1 MKKVVY
7 SVSRTNRY
15 GSTKMTGLGFITESD
30 LITACLSKKGNA
42 YIRVFEDCVKNCHAV
57 PNRPGEYKGA
67 HYEIREIEV
76 ETKNSSGEST
86 GYETR
91 EIEFEYSVWYKFVD
105 ANRNA
110 QPSEEILHYVNKVW
124 LPYANKHLKQIQ
136 AAA

>member
-30 LITACLSKKGNA
+30 LVIACMSKKGNA

-57 PNRPGEYKGA
+57 SGRDGEFKGA
-67 HYEIREIEV
+67 YYEIREIEF
-76 ETKNSSGEST
+76 EKKTSSGEST

-91 EIEFEYSVWYKFVD
+91 EIEVEYSIWYKLVD
-105 ANRNA
+105 
-110 QPSEEILHYVNKVW
+110 
-124 LPYANKHLKQIQ
+124 
-136 AAA
+136 